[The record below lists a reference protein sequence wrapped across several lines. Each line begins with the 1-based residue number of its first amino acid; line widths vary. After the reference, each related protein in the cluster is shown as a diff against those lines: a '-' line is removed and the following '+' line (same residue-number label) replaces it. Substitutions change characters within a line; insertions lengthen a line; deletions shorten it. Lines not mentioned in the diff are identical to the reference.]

1 MKLLPSTPRRP
12 KLSTANGK
20 FMAPF
25 VEGHMSRTSV
35 VLTLA
40 RLGGR
45 GSSSIVISTASPQVY
60 LCRLRV
66 CVGDVQ
72 QDEFASVF
80 PVRSVPKTSS
90 PDDYVHQQVPV
101 CSEWLAALPL
111 ERNSEPFV
119 REIARRS
126 GWCFFPCAPA
136 LGQVCGCRTSTST
149 ASQQGHLIAT
159 CSSIL

>member
-1 MKLLPSTPRRP
+1 M
-12 KLSTANGK
+12 
-20 FMAPF
+20 
-25 VEGHMSRTSV
+25 

-90 PDDYVHQQVPV
+90 PDDDVHPQVPV
-101 CSEWLAALPL
+101 SSERFAALHL
-111 ERNSEPFV
+111 EF
-119 REIARRS
+119 IFCLTTMGS
-126 GWCFFPCAPA
+126 GSLFTDCFHDDSV
-136 LGQVCGCRTSTST
+136 LQL
-149 ASQQGHLIAT
+149 AS
-159 CSSIL
+159 